1 MTMARFKFHGT
12 LKDRVPGGEV
22 TVEGDRS
29 VAESLS
35 AIAEAHTSLK
45 EALFVDGTGEMR
57 DFYRV
62 LVNDEMVEFLDDGM
76 ETRLSTEDVVHVLPP
91 VSGG

>member
-1 MTMARFKFHGT
+1 MAKFKFHGT
-12 LKDRVPGGEV
+12 LRDHVAGGEV
-22 TVEGDRS
+22 IIDGDRS

-35 AIAEAHTSLK
+35 EIAEAHASLK
-45 EALFVDGTGEMR
+45 KVLYVNGADELH

-76 ETRLSTEDVVHVLPP
+76 ETRLSAKDVVQVFPP
-91 VSGG
+91 VSGGQ